1 MSGWKTTKPARTEGL
16 RVGENGKDSNR
27 QGRDLVPSKT
37 LDGKRLVNL
46 GQSRSLVYS
55 MGIMQYVFVRTPRPL
70 CDCDAVDTEY
80 LFAGSQ
86 NDDDANQGPD
96 VGRNRGRGSLSR
108 GLGLGLGLGERSVRG
123 VGALSTGCSYLLFLF
138 PQVKVRRV

>member
-16 RVGENGKDSNR
+16 RVGESEKDSNR

-37 LDGKRLVNL
+37 PDGKRLVNL
-46 GQSRSLVYS
+46 GQSRNLVSRWGLCS
-55 MGIMQYVFVRTPRPL
+55 MYLCVPPRPL

-108 GLGLGLGLGERSVRG
+108 GLGLGLARAWR
-123 VGALSTGCSYLLFLF
+123 
-138 PQVKVRRV
+138 KK